1 MYSRNIGRLCFVL
14 YLLISFLI
22 PTQYLFMV
30 QNLILAFIP
39 YEISQL
45 LPLFKPK
52 SRREWPLF
60 LVVSLVFVLM
70 SPNIFYVVTDLIH
83 LNLYSFDFLKTLNLS
98 EWIDFTYLSAG
109 VMLALYY
116 YVQVILTLY
125 HLVSDRLLQRVVILM
140 FMILS
145 SAGIFIGRFLRFH
158 SVHILTNPLQ
168 VIVDSLSALN
178 SEAIL
183 WMALITGL
191 QFLLMLL
198 VKGVRKI

>member
-14 YLLISFLI
+14 YLMVSFII
-22 PTQYLFMV
+22 PTHYLFMV

-45 LPLFKPK
+45 LPLFKPH

-60 LVVSLVFVLM
+60 LMVSLVFILLA
-70 SPNIFYVVTDLIH
+70 PNIFYVVTDLIH
-83 LNLYSFDFLKTLNLS
+83 FNLYPFDFLKKLILT
-98 EWIDFTYLSAG
+98 EWIDFTYLLAG
-109 VMLALYY
+109 VMLSLYFY
-116 YVQVILTLY
+116 IQVIFTLY
-125 HLVSDRLLQRVVILM
+125 RLVSDRLLRGCTM
-140 FMILS
+140 FMFMVLT

-158 SVHILTNPLQ
+158 SVHILTHPLQ
-168 VIVDSLSALN
+168 VVVDTLNAVNKDAIV
-178 SEAIL
+178 

-191 QFLLMLL
+191 QVLLILM